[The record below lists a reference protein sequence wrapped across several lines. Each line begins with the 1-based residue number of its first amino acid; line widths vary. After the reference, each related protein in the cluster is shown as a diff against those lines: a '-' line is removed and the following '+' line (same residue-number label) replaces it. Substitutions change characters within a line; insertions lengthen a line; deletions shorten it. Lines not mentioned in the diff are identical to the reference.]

1 MDGGVEVRELCV
13 QVNFL
18 LEIEGGEARVSV
30 EEHSVAVGLM
40 RRTLRGW
47 RWRRNERVG

>member
-1 MDGGVEVRELCV
+1 MVGGVEVRKMCV

-18 LEIEGGEARVSV
+18 VVVEGGEARVNV
-30 EEHSVAVGLM
+30 EEHSVVIGLM

-47 RWRRNERVG
+47 R